1 MGLIF
6 LPKKII
12 IDVSYD
18 IFVEGVMKLNNKGQ
32 ALVEYL
38 LIIAV
43 ISVVVVSLVKL
54 LGGYLQD
61 SMTKTSCKLIDKEYV
76 EGSKQ
81 ARELA
86 NKIIRFIFFLTPQ
99 RRFLW

>member
-1 MGLIF
+1 
-6 LPKKII
+6 
-12 IDVSYD
+12 
-18 IFVEGVMKLNNKGQ
+18 MKLNNKGQ

-61 SMTKTSCKLIDKEYV
+61 SITKSSCELMDKVYV
-76 EGSKQ
+76 EGAKPG
-81 ARELA
+81 EGTCVE
-86 NKIIRFIFFLTPQ
+86 K
-99 RRFLW
+99 